1 MEKCCAG
8 CCHNVVCWQESRIR
22 VMCCQ
27 RTGRWIREEKRGE
40 SGKGREREKVSVFND
55 TSVCVVVGSG
65 WLNARSLR
73 YRGSSWCLHM
83 RRCNGHAL
91 TTPTHSTWTF
101 LIMRFEC
108 DSSVTLC
115 EWRAIVGRSNTSSRN
130 GWKGEMFDLQGKVPC
145 CLYLGTC
152 TSYLPLQDNP
162 SPSREHQTGIQIR
175 DSFTCCSLFPATSI
189 NLTVFSRHHV

>member
-40 SGKGREREKVSVFND
+40 SGKGREREKVSGFND

-115 EWRAIVGRSNTSSRN
+115 EWRAIVGAKQYLVEEWLERGNVRLTRQGTLLLIPWYMYLLPTSTR
-130 GWKGEMFDLQGKVPC
+130 
-145 CLYLGTC
+145 
-152 TSYLPLQDNP
+152 
-162 SPSREHQTGIQIR
+162 
-175 DSFTCCSLFPATSI
+175 
-189 NLTVFSRHHV
+189 